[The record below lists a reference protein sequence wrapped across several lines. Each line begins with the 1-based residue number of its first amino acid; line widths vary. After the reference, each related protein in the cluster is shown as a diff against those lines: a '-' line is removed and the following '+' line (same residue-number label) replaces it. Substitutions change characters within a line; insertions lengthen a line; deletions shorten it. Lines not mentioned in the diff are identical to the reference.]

1 MQEESFSR
9 SAVFMSSASNAL
21 SRSRSFVQSDA
32 PSLSARELSADHL
45 VLVGEMV
52 PHVKRS

>member
-9 SAVFMSSASNAL
+9 SAVFIRVLPQMLYQEAG
-21 SRSRSFVQSDA
+21 VESDA
-32 PSLSARELSADHL
+32 PSLSTRELSADHL
-45 VLVGEMV
+45 VLVGEMG